1 MYSYSSFVFVIYT
14 ANSHLVRSSCKHT
27 LYFTSDQYRAAFSHE
42 FPLHYVPDIKVTRCY
57 SFSQVD
63 ATEKTVLQYRSDIDR
78 SDEKLKEIEKANES
92 ETAKLDTELLY
103 VGYMVE
109 KKFQNDNNGE
119 GEDDLSKTLS
129 IIISRPMLKF
139 QSAIIS
145 I

>member
-1 MYSYSSFVFVIYT
+1 M
-14 ANSHLVRSSCKHT
+14 
-27 LYFTSDQYRAAFSHE
+27 
-42 FPLHYVPDIKVTRCY
+42 
-57 SFSQVD
+57 D